1 MCSVALSIR
10 FPPDPQNGFSV
21 DELNPRQNH
30 GVWDSDFLCPG
41 QKPRI
46 EPVPLLSIGPKWGVV
61 ASRSVSKDGGSGQV
75 RQKQKDGFQPS
86 CILGLE
92 THAN

>member
-1 MCSVALSIR
+1 VALSIR

-21 DELNPRQNH
+21 DELNPRQNL

-46 EPVPLLSIGPKWGVV
+46 KPVPDQS
-61 ASRSVSKDGGSGQV
+61 A
-75 RQKQKDGFQPS
+75 
-86 CILGLE
+86 GLR
-92 THAN
+92 